1 MKINKYI
8 SAICALV
15 ALSSFSAMA
24 QDALSPYS
32 RFGYGTLRDNATS
45 SQRAMGGVGY
55 AMQSGR
61 QINVM
66 NPAAYAAM
74 DSLTFLFDMGVTLSH
89 MSAKDAGNKA
99 SDWGGGL
106 DYITFQFPIMKNMG
120 ASVGMVP
127 VTSTGYAFGEE
138 ISNGSSAYQGSGGIN
153 LIYAGLGYRPFKGFS
168 LGANVGYMFGNTT
181 NDNYV
186 YTSTGS
192 MSLFQRVMEV
202 RDYSLQ
208 FGVQYVVPLSR
219 HNRMTFGVSYTPGKG
234 LRGKTYGVMYDQND
248 ATEPDTTQVMHLN
261 GNYSMPDTWGAG
273 VNLALRNRWMVEADF
288 TYQPWKNAK
297 YATLDGFE
305 GTRFDNRWKVAMGVQ
320 YTPNPRGSWIQRV
333 NYRMGAYY
341 DRDYIMIGD
350 NHLRKEGVTL
360 GFGLPAPNS
369 KTVINLSME
378 YYRRKATPN
387 PLVKE
392 NYFNI
397 TLGVNFNELWFWQS
411 KIR

>member
-305 GTRFDNRWKVAMGVQ
+305 GTRFDNRWKVA
-320 YTPNPRGSWIQRV
+320 I
-333 NYRMGAYY
+333 
-341 DRDYIMIGD
+341 DR
-350 NHLRKEGVTL
+350 KSV
-360 GFGLPAPNS
+360 
-369 KTVINLSME
+369 V
-378 YYRRKATPN
+378 
-387 PLVKE
+387 
-392 NYFNI
+392 
-397 TLGVNFNELWFWQS
+397 
-411 KIR
+411 